1 MEDGSGGLFN
11 IDIDHSEEPIDETE
25 KVPRDF
31 QSEEAFQ
38 RMRREWKPKSET
50 GELWNTLSLPI
61 ENPTKQ
67 EAQTILHAIEELYFF
82 RRYEEAGKVADDA
95 LKERLNGD
103 LRRTIWDYKER
114 CEAKI
119 IGLQAGKDRKALT

>member
-11 IDIDHSEEPIDETE
+11 IDIDDSEEPIDETE

-38 RMRREWKPKSET
+38 RVRREWKPKSET

-82 RRYEEAGKVADDA
+82 RRYEEARKVADDA
-95 LKERLNGD
+95 LKGRLNGD